1 MSEGNKKLVRG
12 LLDKVLIADKKEKE
26 KIDEMMNEVIEQ

>member
-1 MSEGNKKLVRG
+1 MSEGNKKLVKG

-26 KIDEMMNEVIEQ
+26 EIDEMMDDVIEQ